1 MILPAIEST
10 NLWPTRD
17 MAASLLSV
25 PVPVSVVVA
34 APPLLANRRNPR
46 LLGLWL
52 ALGSSLDLQNRKY
65 IIRRQKIYV
74 HLKIF
79 KRKKNI

>member
-1 MILPAIEST
+1 MITDQNTDQVRNVSLSY
-10 NLWPTRD
+10 LWPTRD

-52 ALGSSLDLQNRKY
+52 ALGSSLDL
-65 IIRRQKIYV
+65 
-74 HLKIF
+74 
-79 KRKKNI
+79 